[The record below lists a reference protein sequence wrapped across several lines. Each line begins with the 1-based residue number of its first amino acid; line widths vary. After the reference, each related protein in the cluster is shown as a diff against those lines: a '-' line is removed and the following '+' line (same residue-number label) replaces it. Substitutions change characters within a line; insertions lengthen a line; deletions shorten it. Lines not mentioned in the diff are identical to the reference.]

1 VLKGKRKRKAF
12 IISPEGILKKKSED
26 LDQIIRKTGVIQI
39 LIQTMPLLALSI
51 FGELF
56 AGLTLEFIITEILL
70 IPGLIILVPAIS
82 DLRGDVGTTLG
93 SRLSVLLY
101 EGRLERLKILLWNN
115 VGSSIV
121 LSVFVSLPIG
131 IMAYLFSILLGLPS
145 VSLLYLLM
153 IALLS
158 TLVASIFLSTFTVI
172 TTLVSFRRGI
182 DPDNVVA
189 PSLATISDIVTTLTI
204 LFAAKLVTAYFELC
218 LVFVEASS
226 VVLAIVFL
234 ILEFSTRKTS
244 KNHLVRPNEKP
255 RRIVLEGIPSLFLSA
270 IIGVASGSILH
281 MNAESLALTPTLVT
295 LIPLIVA
302 NAGILGSILGARLS
316 SALQLG
322 EIEAFKPSSL
332 FLKNIFAIF
341 ILGNVSSL
349 LIGFLVFAAFKIL
362 NIPVL
367 DLGTMLVFNFQ
378 VCFVVTV
385 AMVIFTTFI
394 AFESFRRGLNP
405 SNIVIPIITSLGD
418 ILGVLSLIGIA
429 SIYGFV

>member
-1 VLKGKRKRKAF
+1 
-12 IISPEGILKKKSED
+12 
-26 LDQIIRKTGVIQI
+26 
-39 LIQTMPLLALSI
+39 
-51 FGELF
+51 
-56 AGLTLEFIITEILL
+56 
-70 IPGLIILVPAIS
+70 
-82 DLRGDVGTTLG
+82 
-93 SRLSVLLY
+93 
-101 EGRLERLKILLWNN
+101 
-115 VGSSIV
+115 
-121 LSVFVSLPIG
+121 
-131 IMAYLFSILLGLPS
+131 
-145 VSLLYLLM
+145 
-153 IALLS
+153 
-158 TLVASIFLSTFTVI
+158 
-172 TTLVSFRRGI
+172 
-182 DPDNVVA
+182 
-189 PSLATISDIVTTLTI
+189 
-204 LFAAKLVTAYFELC
+204 
-218 LVFVEASS
+218 
-226 VVLAIVFL
+226 
-234 ILEFSTRKTS
+234 
-244 KNHLVRPNEKP
+244 
-255 RRIVLEGIPSLFLSA
+255 
-270 IIGVASGSILH
+270 